1 MEEKSFPNDIDFLS
15 LDTEGSEFEIL
26 RTINFSKYKIKIIC
40 VEHNFNINREE
51 IFKFLVDKNYKRI
64 DIPIIDIDDFYIH
77 NDFKPKNKY
86 FFYT

>member
-1 MEEKSFPNDIDFLS
+1 M
-15 LDTEGSEFEIL
+15 
-26 RTINFSKYKIKIIC
+26 Y
-40 VEHNFNINREE
+40 EHNFNINREE

-86 FFYT
+86 FLLKESN